1 MSAKDKDDKDDKGN
15 GHGHG
20 HDDDHGGGKDKTTT
34 IIVNTREKE
43 VEGKEVTFD
52 QIVRLAFENPPTGE
66 FIEITI
72 NYRKGPG
79 PDGSLQEGGS
89 VKIKKGMIF
98 DVTATDKS

>member
-1 MSAKDKDDKDDKGN
+1 MSANDKDKEKNND
-15 GHGHG
+15 HGGSGG
-20 HDDDHGGGKDKTTT
+20 HDDDHGGGHDKTTT
-34 IIVNTREKE
+34 IIVNTREKA

-79 PDGSLQEGGS
+79 RDGSLQEGGT